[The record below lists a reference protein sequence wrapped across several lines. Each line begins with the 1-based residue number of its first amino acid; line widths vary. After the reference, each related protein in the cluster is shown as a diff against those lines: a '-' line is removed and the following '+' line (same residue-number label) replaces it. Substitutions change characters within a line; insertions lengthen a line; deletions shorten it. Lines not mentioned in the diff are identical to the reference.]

1 MIEVII
7 GANCLD
13 AIEAILP
20 IVFGREGEPCA
31 KLTKLGWVLGGCG
44 NAQRFPKVDTGRR
57 VKSHVHF
64 MQEVDPLFLEKEWE
78 IESPGREQ
86 YLANT
91 HSPKRMNPPVEEA
104 VKEFQRGIKFEDN
117 RYRVPLMWV
126 DDKRPPPPDNYAEA
140 KHIFLRQEQTM
151 KEAPVFLSVGAGF
164 DHV

>member
-126 DDKRPPPPDNYAEA
+126 DDKRPPDNYTEA
-140 KHIFLRQEQTM
+140 
-151 KEAPVFLSVGAGF
+151 
-164 DHV
+164 